1 MTVSVDARPRFE
13 QSQASGDRRDEGATV
28 EATNKWIGRSVPR
41 LEDPPLVR
49 GRGRFAGDI
58 SFSHQLHMRIVRSNH
73 AHGKI
78 AAIDTS
84 AARALA
90 GIVAVWTAADIADV
104 PPIDFREG
112 QIPAL
117 EPYRQPVLAT
127 EKVRY
132 VGEPVAAIF
141 ADDPYVAEDAAE
153 LVSLEIEE
161 LPVLLAADAEPTEF
175 SAGRSTEVSI
185 IRQGYGDVDAVLHAA
200 PKVVELELAI
210 GRHSGVPLE
219 ARGAIGRYDIAR
231 DTLELH
237 GAAKVPHRNRELLAR
252 MLKRAPSS
260 IHVHESHVGG
270 GFGIR
275 GELYPEDVLV
285 CIAAMRLNRPVKWI
299 EDRREHLM
307 AANHSRQQ
315 LHRLRAAVDDEG
327 RILAIDDRYFHD
339 QGAYVRTHAA
349 RVVHMTAG
357 ILPGP
362 YRVPAYRA
370 VGHFRLTNKTPA
382 ATYRAP
388 GRYETTF
395 VRERLIDAIATRLGI
410 DPNEV
415 RRRNA
420 IATDEMPY
428 HRPLEAL
435 GEEIEYDSGDYVGLL
450 DKLLDTLEWDKR
462 KVELARRRAAGE
474 AVGAG
479 FAMFVEKSGLGP
491 ADGVRLEVDR
501 SGAVELVTGGASLGQ
516 GFETVMAQVCAE
528 ILDID
533 YRRVRVT
540 HGQTDRIPYGI
551 GAHASRATVMT
562 ASATHDGAVKL
573 RAKAIEA
580 AAALMQA
587 HPETLEIIDG
597 NVRRRDEPAGPSMS
611 LGDIAEHLAPTSKT
625 LGGRMPGLSAEGW
638 FRVRHQVYPYG
649 LHFAVV
655 KVDPDTGDVE
665 VEDYVI
671 AYDIGRAVNPAL
683 VKGQIV
689 GGFVQGLGGALLE
702 EFTYNERGDPLA
714 TTFADYLMPTARET
728 PEVRIML
735 REDYRSPLN
744 PLGIKGAGE
753 SGITGVGAAIASA
766 IDDAIGMPGA
776 VTQLPVTPQRLKQLL
791 SRPHNSS
798 SRVRATS

>member
-1 MTVSVDARPRFE
+1 MTVTVDARPRSK
-13 QSQASGDRRDEGATV
+13 QSQASGDRRHGGATV
-28 EATNKWIGRSVPR
+28 EATNKWIGQSVTR

-58 SFSHQLHMRIVRSNH
+58 SFPHQLHMRIVRANH
-73 AHGKI
+73 AHGNI
-78 AAIDTS
+78 AAIDSS

-90 GIVAVWTAADIADV
+90 GVVAVWTAADIADV

-112 QIPAL
+112 PIPAL

-132 VGEPVAAIF
+132 VGEPVAAVF

-153 LVSLEIEE
+153 LVSVEIEE

-185 IRQGYGDVDAVLHAA
+185 IRQGYGDVDAILHAA

-231 DTLELH
+231 DILELH

-415 RRRNA
+415 RRRSA

-462 KVELARRRAAGE
+462 KVELARRRAGGE
-474 AVGAG
+474 VVGAG

-491 ADGVRLEVDR
+491 ADGVRIEVDR
-501 SGAVELVTGGASLGQ
+501 SGAVELITGGASLGQ

-528 ILDID
+528 ILSID

-573 RAKAIEA
+573 RAKAIEV

-597 NVRRRDEPAGPSMS
+597 NVRRKDEPAGPSMS

-776 VTQLPVTPQRLKQLL
+776 VTQLPVTPQRLKQIL
-791 SRPHNSS
+791 SRPHNSP
-798 SRVRATS
+798 SRVRTTS